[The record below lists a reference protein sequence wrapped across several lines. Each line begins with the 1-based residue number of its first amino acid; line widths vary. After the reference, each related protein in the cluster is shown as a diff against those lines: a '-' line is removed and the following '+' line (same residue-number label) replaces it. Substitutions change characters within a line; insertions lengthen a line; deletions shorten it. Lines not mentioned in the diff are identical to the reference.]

1 VARRMGD
8 VRRVIRIECTSLW
21 KKEGWRTRY
30 VMMFGWRV
38 WVEED
43 LVRAGM
49 YEVFI

>member
-1 VARRMGD
+1 
-8 VRRVIRIECTSLW
+8 
-21 KKEGWRTRY
+21 
-30 VMMFGWRV
+30 MMFGWRV